1 MIKDTQTIQRL
12 DILRIG
18 IVSKKEIHH
27 QFLVS
32 IVNSHQSLPNQRNGF
47 EFGFKI
53 DKICESG

>member
-1 MIKDTQTIQRL
+1 MQRL

-32 IVNSHQSLPNQRNGF
+32 IVNSHQLFPNQRNGF